1 MRYVVSTSLRVMVD
15 VIRVVYYSILQQI
28 CAMDI
33 LFSNRLFYLI
43 HVSDNG
49 KMSLVKP
56 FGNKELQRDIQ
67 ERGYRCI
74 SHVWGTYIADDD
86 PDKDKY
92 VWKDHGILGVHW
104 RVETREEKRERLFQI
119 FKYHKG
125 YFWMDN
131 LCIDQSKG
139 PEDKPLEIMGDIY
152 RKCVECVCMLDYK
165 PIDNEREL
173 IEELLEDL
181 TEERI
186 TNFHEKHENSDIS
199 NHISGMAN
207 CQWFT
212 RMWTIQEAVLSP
224 VMLFTS
230 ERSDGCKYVPIDRSL
245 LEFSYKR
252 TKWMVGKHDASPNI
266 LDKLESVFYRI
277 WYLSGSME
285 TLMITLQDISRECSD
300 SLDYVRAVSGMF
312 RVDIPKDSTIKNIR
326 PRMIF
331 QLWKRGVYMMDK
343 SGIEKWGNSREVYER
358 WSICKYGNVIG
369 SADCLDMNRVN
380 YGRISSKKVLVK
392 TGEKLVKNFGKAGL
406 YNGLVHPRGSKD
418 IMPVHDF
425 VKEQISIIRRI
436 FGVIPVD
443 VDIDRMTEY
452 IISRFYNGIPTEDEM
467 EYHVEGSMIG
477 IRTFLSAF
485 FYVWKAENADNGECG
500 IFHDPDELYV
510 YKTDKVDM
518 ITKRDIGLQV
528 GDELVMGEFGSAS
541 HRRIPYQES
550 RDSTVFYV
558 ADNGVLSIG
567 RVNRREEGIVQHE
580 GTYQRPTWGDNVYPS
595 KGVNDEESWEMRI
608 GDGDESSDDD
618 DSDSSNEDSDE
629 IRF

>member
-1 MRYVVSTSLRVMVD
+1 MVD

-43 HVSDNG
+43 HVDVND
-49 KMSLVKP
+49 KISLVKP
-56 FGNKELQRDIQ
+56 FGNAEMQKDIQ
-67 ERGYRCI
+67 EEGYRCI
-74 SHVWGTYIADDD
+74 SHVWGTADRTVD
-86 PDKDKY
+86 Y
-92 VWKDHGILGVHW
+92 VWKKGEDDECGANYHRIEGITW
-104 RVETREEKRERLFQI
+104 DVETRIEKRERLLQI
-119 FKYHKG
+119 FKYHGG

-152 RKCVECVCMLDYK
+152 AKCKECICMLDYR
-165 PIDNEREL
+165 PISNERER
-173 IEELLEDL
+173 IEELLENL

-186 TNFHEKHENSDIS
+186 ANFPGKHEDSDMF
-199 NHISGMAN
+199 NHISNMAK

-230 ERSDGCKYVPIDRSL
+230 ETSDGFEYAPIDRSL
-245 LEFSYKR
+245 LQFSYER
-252 TKWMVGKHDASPNI
+252 TGWMKDKHGASPDI
-266 LDKLESVFYRI
+266 LDKLESVFYGI
-277 WYLSGSME
+277 WYLSGSMK
-285 TLMITLQDISRECSD
+285 TLMITLQGHGRECSD

-326 PRMIF
+326 SRMIF

-358 WSICKYGNVIG
+358 WSICEYGNVIG
-369 SADCLDMNRVN
+369 SADCLDMDRVN

-392 TGEKLVKNFGKAGL
+392 TGEKLVKNFSEAGL

-425 VKEQISIIRRI
+425 IKEQISIIRRI

-452 IISRFYNGIPTEDEM
+452 IVSRFYNGIFTKDEM

-518 ITKRDIGLQV
+518 ISKRDIGLQV
-528 GDELVMGEFGSAS
+528 GDELVMGEFGSTY
-541 HRRIPYQES
+541 HRGISYEES

-567 RVNRREEGIVQHE
+567 RVNRREEGIVLHE

-595 KGVNDEESWEMRI
+595 KGVNNEESWEMRI
-608 GDGDESSDDD
+608 GDGNESSGDD
-618 DSDSSNEDSDE
+618 DSDSSYESSNEDSDE